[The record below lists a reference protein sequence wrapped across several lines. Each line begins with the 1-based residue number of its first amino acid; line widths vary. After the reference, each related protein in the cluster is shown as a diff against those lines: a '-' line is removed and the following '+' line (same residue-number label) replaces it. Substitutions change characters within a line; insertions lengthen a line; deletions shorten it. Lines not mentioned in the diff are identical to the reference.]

1 MLFYKILDNCWKS
14 HASRL
19 GECRIP
25 NYIMHNVG
33 KVETGMNTEKE
44 TIKEKLVELSQEHH
58 DLDAA
63 IHALIETG
71 SGDTLLVQRL
81 KKKKLA
87 LKDEIAVLEDQLFP
101 DIIA

>member
-1 MLFYKILDNCWKS
+1 MEIDQEAL
-14 HASRL
+14 
-19 GECRIP
+19 
-25 NYIMHNVG
+25 
-33 KVETGMNTEKE
+33 
-44 TIKEKLVELSQEHH
+44 KEKLAELSQEHR

-63 IHALIETG
+63 IHALVESG

-87 LKDEIAVLEDQLFP
+87 LKDEIAILEDQLFP

>member
-1 MLFYKILDNCWKS
+1 MDKDSL
-14 HASRL
+14 
-19 GECRIP
+19 
-25 NYIMHNVG
+25 
-33 KVETGMNTEKE
+33 
-44 TIKEKLVELSQEHH
+44 KEKLAELTQEHR

-63 IHALIETG
+63 IDALIEAG

-81 KKKKLA
+81 KKKKLH